1 MTPLRLHGACPECGF
16 IERLRPDG
24 TMVQHARPRRG
35 YEYSAPHCEGTGR
48 EPVAGSVAAWLDAQ
62 DAMARA
68 GVDRAERAVTE
79 AAAAMER
86 AIEHADA
93 VATATAKARARLA
106 RKAGE

>member
-24 TMVQHARPRRG
+24 TMVQHTRRWRV
-35 YEYSAPHCEGTGR
+35 CKGTGR

-68 GVDRAERAVTE
+68 GVERAERAVAE
-79 AAAAMER
+79 AMAARER
-86 AIEHADA
+86 ASERAGA
-93 VATATAKARARLA
+93 VTKATAKMRARLA
-106 RKAGE
+106 RKGAE

>member
-1 MTPLRLHGACPECGF
+1 MTPLRLHGTCPECGYVD
-16 IERLRPDG
+16 RLRANG
-24 TMVQHARPRRG
+24 TMTQHARSWRG
-35 YEYSAPHCEGTGR
+35 LEYSALNCGGSGR

>member
-1 MTPLRLHGACPECGF
+1 MTPLRLHGTCPECGR

-24 TMVQHARPRRG
+24 TMVQHTRPRRVHEFSG
-35 YEYSAPHCEGTGR
+35 SRCDGTGR
-48 EPVAGSVAAWLDAQ
+48 EPVAGSVAAWLDVQ

-68 GVDRAERAVTE
+68 GVDRAQRAVSE
-79 AAAAMER
+79 AADALDR
-86 AIEHADA
+86 ARARANA

>member
-1 MTPLRLHGACPECGF
+1 MTTLRLHGTCPECGC

-24 TMVQHARPRRG
+24 TVVQHTLRWRV
-35 YEYSAPHCEGTGR
+35 CKGTGR

-68 GVDRAERAVTE
+68 GVDRAQRARTRANAVTK
-79 AAAAMER
+79 
-86 AIEHADA
+86 
-93 VATATAKARARLA
+93 ATTKARARLA